1 LQIHESHEVKE
12 GLLHAI
18 ITGFSIQNLLCL
30 QYQNTFNI
38 TVLNKIEYFHFTF
51 HHVYVYVQIWLG
63 DPWHNDMHGLLLT
76 QEWRMRMQV
85 MEN

>member
-1 LQIHESHEVKE
+1 V
-12 GLLHAI
+12 
-18 ITGFSIQNLLCL
+18 T
-30 QYQNTFNI
+30 
-38 TVLNKIEYFHFTF
+38 LNKTEYFHFTF

-76 QEWRMRMQV
+76 QEWHMMMQA